1 MQGRILL
8 LESNPTYIAELQR
21 ELESPGHHVV
31 ITPTIYKAVQALEA
45 GDFDLIVSD
54 IHLETESAFDLLRTV
69 KANVKTRSI
78 TFVFYC
84 IHPSDLTMSMQD
96 GLDIASAALGAAE
109 FILMDHYDPGE
120 LCRRIEKHLP
130 EWVERRCDVAA

>member
-8 LESNPTYIAELQR
+8 LESNQKYVPELQR

-31 ITPTIYKAVQALEA
+31 IVPTIHKATEALES

-54 IHLETESAFDLLRTV
+54 IHLEHESAFDLLRTV
-69 KANVKTRSI
+69 KANAKYRST

-96 GLDIASAALGAAE
+96 GLDVASAALGAAE
-109 FILMDHYDPGE
+109 FILMGEYNPGE